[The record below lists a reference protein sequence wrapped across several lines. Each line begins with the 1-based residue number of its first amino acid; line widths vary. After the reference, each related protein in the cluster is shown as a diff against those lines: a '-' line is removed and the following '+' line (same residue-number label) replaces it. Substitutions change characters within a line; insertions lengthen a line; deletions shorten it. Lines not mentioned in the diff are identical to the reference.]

1 MKPVFLRDENGFLLQ
16 SEIRCSWKAS
26 GTASGEDTPV
36 NRRRAK
42 SSKAQRVLSERVR
55 SVRPSGVR
63 KIFDLAG
70 KIKDPI
76 NLSIGEPD
84 FDIPERIKEEGIQWI
99 RAGFNKY
106 TPSGGI
112 AELREKVLHHLHE
125 KGILCE
131 DVIITAGV
139 TGGLLLALM
148 VTLNPLD
155 EVIIPDPYFV
165 LYEYQVALLGG
176 KPVFF
181 DTYPDFTLRE
191 EELGKAVTNKTKAIL
206 INSPNNPTG
215 MVYSREE
222 LEMVARVARE
232 KKLLIFSDDIYD
244 RFVFDGDHGP
254 YLGQLSE
261 NALTFG
267 GFSKTW
273 GMTGWRL
280 GYVAGPREVIQC
292 MVTMQQYVFSSVN
305 SFAQKAALKALDYN
319 METMIREYRKK
330 RDLIYEGIKDKYAV
344 AKPNG
349 AFFIF
354 PEVPGGDGDAFVERA
369 LEKKLFIIPGSVF
382 SRRKSHVRISFA
394 ASEENLLKGIEILR
408 GLA

>member
-1 MKPVFLRDENGFLLQ
+1 M
-16 SEIRCSWKAS
+16 
-26 GTASGEDTPV
+26 
-36 NRRRAK
+36 
-42 SSKAQRVLSERVR
+42 VLSDRVKN
-55 SVRPSGVR
+55 VRPSGVR
-63 KIFDLAG
+63 KIFDLAN

-84 FDIPERIKEEGIQWI
+84 FDIPDSIKEEGIKWI

-112 AELREKVLHHLHE
+112 PELREKVLHHLRQ
-125 KGILCE
+125 KGIICE

-155 EVIIPDPYFV
+155 EIIIPDPYFV
-165 LYEYQVALLGG
+165 LYEYQVFLLGG
-176 KPVFF
+176 KPVFV

-191 EELGKAVTNKTKAIL
+191 EELKKVITDRTKAIL

-215 MVYSREE
+215 MVHSREE
-222 LEMVARVARE
+222 LEMVVRVARE
-232 KKLLIFSDDIYD
+232 RNLLILSDDIYD
-244 RFVFDGDHGP
+244 RFVYDGDGA
-254 YLGQLSE
+254 YLGQLYE
-261 NALTFG
+261 NTLTFG

-280 GYVAGPREVIQC
+280 GYVAGPSEIIQC
-292 MVTMQQYVFSSVN
+292 MVTMQQYAFSSVN

-319 METMIREYRKK
+319 TDYLIENYRKK

-344 AKPNG
+344 IKPNG
-349 AFFIF
+349 AYFIF

-394 ASEENLLKGIEILR
+394 SSEESLLKGIEILR
-408 GLA
+408 DMA

>member
-1 MKPVFLRDENGFLLQ
+1 M
-16 SEIRCSWKAS
+16 
-26 GTASGEDTPV
+26 
-36 NRRRAK
+36 
-42 SSKAQRVLSERVR
+42 
-55 SVRPSGVR
+55 R
-63 KIFDLAG
+63 KIFDLANR
-70 KIKDPI
+70 IKDPI

-84 FDIPERIKEEGIQWI
+84 FDIPDVIKEEGIRWI

-112 AELREKVLHHLHE
+112 PELREKVLHHLRG
-125 KGILCE
+125 KGIICE

-148 VTLNPLD
+148 VTINPLD
-155 EVIIPDPYFV
+155 EIVIPDPYFV
-165 LYEYQVALLGG
+165 LYEYQMLLLGG

-181 DTYPDFTLRE
+181 DTYPDFTLKE
-191 EELGKAVTNKTKAIL
+191 EALRSAITDKTRIIL

-215 MVYSREE
+215 MVNSPEE
-222 LEMVARVARE
+222 LEMVARIARE
-232 KKLLIFSDDIYD
+232 KNLLVFSDDIYD
-244 RFVFDGDHGP
+244 RFVYNGGNGA
-254 YLGQLSE
+254 YLGQFYE
-261 NALTFG
+261 NTLTFG

-280 GYVAGPREVIQC
+280 GFVAGPSEVIQC

-305 SFAQKAALKALDYN
+305 SFAQKAALRALDYN
-319 METMIREYRKK
+319 TDHMIENYHKK

-344 AKPNG
+344 VKPEG
-349 AFFIF
+349 AYFIF

-369 LEKKLFIIPGSVF
+369 LEKKLFIVPGSVF

-394 ASEENLLKGIEILR
+394 ATEENLHKGIEILR
-408 GLA
+408 DLA